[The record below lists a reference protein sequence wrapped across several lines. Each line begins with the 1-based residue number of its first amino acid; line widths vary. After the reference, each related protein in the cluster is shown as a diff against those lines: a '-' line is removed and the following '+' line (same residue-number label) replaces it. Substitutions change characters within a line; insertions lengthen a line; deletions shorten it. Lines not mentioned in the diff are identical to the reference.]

1 MFPTVLYL
9 VLQIPTVQTQLIRR
23 ITNHFSSELKSTISI
38 GRIDFRF
45 FNKLSL
51 NDVLIK
57 DQNNDTLL
65 YSSSLIAGI
74 RKLDFKNKVFGLGS
88 VNMADP
94 IVKFIT
100 DTTGQMNLNWYLDK
114 LRSQSDSSRKQPL
127 SFSIEK
133 IIIENA
139 RFALI
144 NNSIKKDEKK
154 DVKQDEKKDEKKL
167 KTDFSNLNLS
177 GINGT
182 LEELK
187 IFNDTTS
194 FTVNDLSLLE
204 KSGFLLNDLSSSVKL
219 SGSNIL
225 FESLSVKTDNS
236 TLIFKKISLAADSSF
251 GNFVEKVK
259 LDINMEKSILHTSD
273 LAYFIKIPEGFSE
286 TLTLS
291 GRFAGPISEL
301 RGRNVSIDYRDYTS
315 LKCDFDLSGL
325 PDIENAFIYIGVTSL
340 ITNARDVASLQIP
353 GKDKFILPEVAY
365 RLGNVSFT
373 GSFTGF
379 ITDFVTYGEFRTSQ
393 GSVST
398 DISLRPE
405 KSDRYKMKGLLSGIN
420 INLGELAGSEQFG
433 KVSIHA
439 NIDGY
444 ASSFKKFAGDLTGMI
459 DSIELNKYTYR
470 NIGLNGYFTD
480 KTWDGTIKVE
490 DQNIKLD
497 LLGMFNFSDT
507 LPEFDFTLNLS
518 KADLYKLNID
528 KADTVSSVSMLL
540 TSNFKGNSIDNL
552 DGEIK
557 LLNSIIKK
565 NDKTIELYDFS
576 VRTFTENSKPALN
589 LRTDFINADI
599 RGYYNFA
606 GLKNIVNST
615 LRSMLPSLF
624 QDKEQIGNQ
633 RENNF
638 TFLINFRNT
647 DKINEFFKTG
657 LSLAENSS
665 ISGSVLPDSII
676 NIKGTAS
683 SLGIKN
689 IIFSDF
695 RFEANTSGSESNTNI
710 NSGMLMLPGKTTLK
724 DFKIGLN
731 TNPDKFIFTVDWDN
745 KGDILDKG
753 NITARGFITESTAG
767 KPVLKVDIDSTRIYT
782 GNNLWKINQ
791 SSVMVDSNSISIDRI
806 HISSADKFYNI
817 SGSVSGNPSDTLYL
831 QFKGIDISP
840 LNYLGKK
847 DETTDSARIK
857 MDLKGRINGDIAIT
871 NVYKNLLLESDVL
884 ITDFS
889 ILGSRYGN
897 ISVNSAFDYSR
908 KVVDINAS
916 NNLEGI
922 RMFDVSGYY
931 DPALKQINLDAIAA
945 HLPVEAL
952 NPLLKVFASNI
963 RGFASGKVNLS
974 GPTDNLILR
983 GSVLAENI
991 NMKINYLQT
1000 NYKVNDSIRF
1010 DKNGFRFNNVKF
1022 TDEEGKPGTISG
1034 FVNHKNFRNYTADLT
1049 ITMSNDFLVL
1059 NTRPKDNPMFYGKV
1073 YASGVTRIEAGPN
1086 LLSFDISAK
1095 TGKNTKFSI
1104 PLNDELSVTQ
1114 HSFVSFVKNTDENGK
1129 DAKITRNIPNQLGI
1143 DVNIDLTVN
1152 SNAEAELIFDPK
1164 VGDIITGRGSGM
1176 LNINLNKKGDFR
1188 ITGDYLIESGS
1199 YLFTLGN
1206 ILNKRFFVENG
1217 GKIMFN
1223 GDLDNAE
1230 IELKAIYDKRLN
1242 TSLYPITQDQSKSDE
1257 KVTVEPQLLLSGRL
1271 FNPTVNFEINLPN
1284 ASEETRTYLSNA
1296 IATEEELSRQFM
1308 YLLVMNR
1315 FYSEQSLSSSST
1327 GSSGTSAMAV
1337 TTTEMLSNQL
1347 SNWISQISND
1357 FDVGFNYKP
1366 GDRALNSDEIEVAFK
1381 TQVLN
1386 DKVTI
1391 NGNLDYSSAFGNVT
1405 EQLTGDFDAE
1415 IRLTEKVR
1423 LKVFNRFNDTYSG
1436 KGPYTQGI
1444 GIFFSKD
1451 FERLSDFFRKKSN
1464 SSMKKEDDVTL
1475 KKEDKV
1481 TLKNQ

>member
-9 VLQIPTVQTQLIRR
+9 VLQIPAVQTQLVRR

-38 GRIDFRF
+38 GRIEYRF

-51 NDVLIK
+51 NDILIK
-57 DQNNDTLL
+57 DHNNDTLL
-65 YSSSLIAGI
+65 YSSRIIAGI
-74 RKLDFKNKVFGLGS
+74 RKLDFKNKDFGLGN
-88 VNMADP
+88 VTMADP
-94 IVKFIT
+94 VVEFIT

-114 LRSQSDSSRKQPL
+114 LKSQSDSSKKQPF

-133 IIIENA
+133 IDIENA
-139 RFALI
+139 RFSLI

-154 DVKQDEKKDEKKL
+154 DIKKL
-167 KTDFSNLNLS
+167 KTDFSNLNLN

-194 FTVNDLSLLE
+194 FKVNDLSFRE
-204 KSGFLLNDLSSSVKL
+204 KNGFFLKNLSSYVKL

-225 FESLSVKTDNS
+225 FESTSINTDSS
-236 TLIFKKISLAADSSF
+236 TLSFRKISLAADSSF
-251 GNFVEKVK
+251 SNFIEKVK
-259 LDINMEKSILHTSD
+259 LDINMEKSILNSSD

-286 TLTLS
+286 SLTLS
-291 GRFAGPISEL
+291 GRFAGTISEL
-301 RGRNVSIDYRDYTS
+301 RGRNVGIDYREFTS
-315 LKCDFDLSGL
+315 LVCDFDLSGL
-325 PDIENAFIYIGVTSL
+325 PDIENAFIYIGVNSL
-340 ITNARDVASLQIP
+340 ITNARDVASLRIP
-353 GKDKFILPEVAY
+353 GKEKFILPEVAY

-405 KSDRYKMKGLLSGIN
+405 KSDRYRMKGLLSGIN
-420 INLGELAGSEQFG
+420 INLGELAESELLG

-439 NIDGY
+439 NVDGY

-470 NIGLNGYFTD
+470 NVGLKGYFTD
-480 KTWDGTIKVE
+480 KTWDGTINVE

-507 LPEFDFTLNLS
+507 LPEFDFTLNLA

-528 KADTVSSVSMLL
+528 KVDTASSVSMLL

-565 NDKTIELYDFS
+565 KDKTIELYDFS
-576 VRTFTENSKPALN
+576 VTTFTENNKPALN

-606 GLKNIVNST
+606 GLKNIVSST
-615 LRSMLPSLF
+615 LTSMFPSLF
-624 QDKEQIGNQ
+624 PAKEPIGQQ
-633 RENNF
+633 RENDF
-638 TFLINFRNT
+638 TFRINFRNT

-657 LSLAENSS
+657 ISLAENSS
-665 ISGSVLPDSII
+665 INGSVLPDSII
-676 NIKGTAS
+676 KIEGTAS
-683 SLGIKN
+683 SLSIKN
-689 IIFSDF
+689 ILFSDF
-695 RFEANTSGSESNTNI
+695 RFEANTYGSEFHTDI
-710 NSGMLMLPGKTTLK
+710 NSAMLMLPGKTMLK

-753 NITARGFITESTAG
+753 NITARGFITESIRGSG

-791 SSVMVDSNSISIDRI
+791 SSVLVDSNSVSIDRI

-847 DETTDSARIK
+847 DESTDTSRIK

-908 KVVDINAS
+908 KVVDISAS
-916 NNLEGI
+916 NNLEGK

-931 DPALKQINLDAIAA
+931 DPAPKQINLDAVAT

-952 NPLLKVFASNI
+952 NPLLKGFASNI
-963 RGFASGKVNLS
+963 RGFATGKVNLS
-974 GPTDNLILR
+974 GPTDNLVLR
-983 GSVLAENI
+983 GSVLAENV

-1000 NYKVNDSIRF
+1000 NYKVNDSILF
-1010 DKNGFRFNNVKF
+1010 DRNGFRFNNVKF

-1034 FVNHKNFRNYTADLT
+1034 FVNHKNFHNYTANLT

-1073 YASGVTRIEAGPN
+1073 YASGVTKIEAGPN

-1104 PLNDELSVTQ
+1104 PLTDELSVTQ
-1114 HSFVSFVKNTDENGK
+1114 HSFVSFINNSDETGK
-1129 DAKITRNIPNQLGI
+1129 DIKVSREVPNKLGI

-1223 GDLDNAE
+1223 GELDNAE
-1230 IELKAIYDKRLN
+1230 IELKAIYDKRLT
-1242 TSLYPITQDQSKSDE
+1242 TSLYPITQDQTKSDE

-1464 SSMKKEDDVTL
+1464 SNMKKEDDVTL
-1475 KKEDKV
+1475 KKEDEV
-1481 TLKNQ
+1481 TLKNK